1 MTPYILVDAEA
12 EGVHVP
18 QQYVEN
24 GKIVLNVGPRAVD
37 ALDITN
43 DAVLFSARFAG
54 KPFDVEFPV
63 EASLAIYAR
72 ENGQGMVF
80 NDEDGSTPPE
90 PEPEKPGR
98 PKLKVVK

>member
-12 EGVHVP
+12 DGVHVP
-18 QQYVEN
+18 KQYVEN

-37 ALDITN
+37 SLDITN

-54 KPFDVEFPV
+54 TPFNVEFPV

-80 NDEDGSTPPE
+80 NEEEGDTPPD
-90 PEPEKPGR
+90 PEPDKPPR
-98 PKLKVVK
+98 PNLKIVK